1 MLAEDWRYE
10 RQHRSNMGVTKI
22 ESVKG
27 CVKQNQKKTKHNDK
41 NRVVKLKKKN
51 KQKMTKKSVTNG
63 KYNLTVKKL

>member
-41 NRVVKLKKKN
+41 NRVVKLKKK
-51 KQKMTKKSVTNG
+51 QTKNDEKIG
-63 KYNLTVKKL
+63 DKRKI